1 MLSVYIRCYNSA
13 MAKQKRRRRL
23 RVGRL
28 LALLLAAVL
37 SVGVLAVFVSGIV
50 HVVQEIV
57 SPSEPAVEP
66 EPTPTP
72 DPTYRN
78 SYGWQY
84 VKEDENGFLSYE
96 DDTYTSRL
104 GIDVSH
110 YQGNID
116 WNAVHEAG
124 VEFAFIRAGYR
135 GHTTGELH
143 EDTGYRDN
151 IQRALDADVEIAV
164 YFFSQANG
172 AEEAVEEANYVM
184 ELIKD
189 YPIHVVAFDLEF
201 ERNEGRLKDTTQD
214 ACTEAAAAFCKTLN
228 DNGYTPLVYG
238 SVSFL
243 THEIRMHEI
252 QDQTQFWLAWYDD
265 KEPPFPYAFTI
276 WQYSCEGTVPGI
288 ETAVDM
294 NILMVKK

>member
-1 MLSVYIRCYNSA
+1 
-13 MAKQKRRRRL
+13 MAKRRRPRRRL

-28 LALLLAAVL
+28 LILLLLIVL
-37 SVGVLAVFVSGIV
+37 SIGIFAVFVSGFIKI
-50 HVVQEIV
+50 VQEIF
-57 SPSEPAVEP
+57 SPQEPEYAEP

-78 SYGWQY
+78 DYDWQY
-84 VKEDENGFLSYE
+84 VKEDESGFASYA
-96 DDTYTSRL
+96 DDQYTTRL

-143 EDTGYRDN
+143 EDTGYREN
-151 IQRALDADVEIAV
+151 IQRALDAGVEVAV

-172 AEEAVEEANYVM
+172 AEEAVEEAEYVM
-184 ELIKD
+184 KLIKD
-189 YPIHVVAFDLEF
+189 YPVHVVAFDLEF
-201 ERNEGRLKDTTQD
+201 TRDEGRLKDTTQD

-228 DNGYTPLVYG
+228 DNGYTSLVYG

-243 THEIRMHEI
+243 THDIRMHEI
-252 QDQTQFWLAWYDD
+252 QDITQFWLAWYDD
-265 KEPPFPYAFTI
+265 KKPPFPYAFTL

-294 NILMVKK
+294 NMLFVKK

>member
-1 MLSVYIRCYNSA
+1 
-13 MAKQKRRRRL
+13 MANRRRKRRRL

-28 LALLLAAVL
+28 FVLLLLIVL
-37 SVGVLAVFVSGIV
+37 SIGIFAVFVSGMIKL
-50 HVVQEIV
+50 VQEIF
-57 SPSEPAVEP
+57 SPQEPEYAEP

-78 SYGWQY
+78 DYDWQY
-84 VKEDENGFLSYE
+84 VNEDEAGFASYE
-96 DDTYTSRL
+96 DTQYTTRL

-143 EDTGYRDN
+143 EDTGYREN
-151 IQRALDADVEIAV
+151 IERALDAGVEVAV

-172 AEEAVEEANYVM
+172 AEEAVEEAEYVM

-189 YPIHVVAFDLEF
+189 YPVHVVAFDLEF
-201 ERNEGRLKDTTQD
+201 TRDEGRLKDTTQD
-214 ACTEAAAAFCKTLN
+214 ACTEAAAAFCQTLN
-228 DNGYTPLVYG
+228 DNGYTSLVYG
-238 SVSFL
+238 NVSFL

-252 QDQTQFWLAWYDD
+252 QDITQFWLAWYDD
-265 KEPPFPYAFTI
+265 KEPPFPYAFTL
-276 WQYSCEGTVPGI
+276 WQYSCEGQIEGI
-288 ETAVDM
+288 DNNVDL
-294 NILMVKK
+294 NIRFIKK